1 MKKRIIA
8 LISFLC
14 YIICWAQAADEHY
27 YFKNLSIQGW
37 VIPDYSQCYY
47 TGQEGIYV
55 VWYQGWTEPIRWDVI
70 PEL

>member
-1 MKKRIIA
+1 M
-8 LISFLC
+8 
-14 YIICWAQAADEHY
+14 AQIRNFGFTLLFQKSQH
-27 YFKNLSIQGW
+27 SGW

>member
-1 MKKRIIA
+1 M
-8 LISFLC
+8 
-14 YIICWAQAADEHY
+14 AQ
-27 YFKNLSIQGW
+27 IQNFGFMPLFQKSQHSGW